1 MHADSG
7 HADTYLAPDG
17 KAPQNQLINA
27 YKSRF
32 CCKETQSLRG
42 EGILTLGMV
51 TVHVL
56 AAWRG
61 TL

>member
-17 KAPQNQLINA
+17 KAPQINQLNA

-32 CCKETQSLRG
+32 PCKET
-42 EGILTLGMV
+42 
-51 TVHVL
+51 
-56 AAWRG
+56 
-61 TL
+61 